1 MFERKPKYWEL
12 RGKFWFIYKKQS
24 RIQGKLVRRFFDP
37 YYFPL
42 QLLAFFEMKQSK
54 FFYENMN
61 LKEVYSDMT
70 TFIIICFY
78 VFKCS
83 ISIHLCIFY
92 QFSTSWYGALYPCTY
107 FNIYNSFSL

>member
-1 MFERKPKYWEL
+1 
-12 RGKFWFIYKKQS
+12 
-24 RIQGKLVRRFFDP
+24 
-37 YYFPL
+37 
-42 QLLAFFEMKQSK
+42 MKQSK